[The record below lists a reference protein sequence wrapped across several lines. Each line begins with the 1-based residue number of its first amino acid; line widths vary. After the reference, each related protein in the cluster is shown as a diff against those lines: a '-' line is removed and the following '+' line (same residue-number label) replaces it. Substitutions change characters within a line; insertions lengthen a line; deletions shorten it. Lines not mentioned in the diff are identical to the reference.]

1 MSETTGAGQRADT
14 GGPPIYPAG
23 MDRAWP
29 PQHYP
34 PPAPLPPAPAARR
47 RWPVFVGGVAIGAA
61 IAAAITA
68 ALMAGTRDTAT
79 RTPVTI
85 TATATPP
92 APTTPAPLPAA
103 EANRHT
109 CNTWLS
115 AGKMINDAST
125 AQSVIPQGM
134 TILDPAVR
142 ANPDWT
148 AGVQKA
154 GNLYGQAADTL
165 AGDIAPGTSPM
176 LAQTASTVVGALHAL
191 STTTK
196 AFDEASGNAY
206 AVTKSAANAMDVL
219 CERLAPR

>member
-1 MSETTGAGQRADT
+1 MSETTRPPAKW
-14 GGPPIYPAG
+14 GPP
-23 MDRAWP
+23 P
-29 PQHYP
+29 PYP
-34 PPAPLPPAPAARR
+34 PPAPLPPAPATRR
-47 RWPVFVGGVAIGAA
+47 RWPAFVGGVAIGAV
-61 IAAAITA
+61 IAAAMTA
-68 ALMAGTRDTAT
+68 ALMAGTRDTTAGS
-79 RTPVTI
+79 PVTI

-92 APTTPAPLPAA
+92 APTTPTPLPAA
-103 EANRHT
+103 EANRNT

-115 AGKMINDAST
+115 AGKLINDAST

-165 AGDIAPGTSPM
+165 AGGIAPGTNAM
-176 LAQTASTVVGALHAL
+176 LAQTANTVVGALRAL

>member
-1 MSETTGAGQRADT
+1 MSTAA
-14 GGPPIYPAG
+14 P
-23 MDRAWP
+23 P
-29 PQHYP
+29 PQPPVYSKWPGSPYLPPQP
-34 PPAPLPPAPAARR
+34 PPARR
-47 RWPVFVGGVAIGAA
+47 RWPAFAAGAAIGAA
-61 IAAAITA
+61 LAATIASIITA
-68 ALMAGTRDTAT
+68 NMVGSDHTS
-79 RTPVTI
+79 TPAAPVPI
-85 TATATPP
+85 TETP
-92 APTTPAPLPAA
+92 APPPPAPLPAA

-115 AGKMINDAST
+115 AGKLINDAST

-176 LAQTASTVVGALHAL
+176 LAQTASTVVAALHAL